1 MSYPAYPQ
9 NQNMWSPYAPAPQP
23 VMNPS
28 AAMGVPQNMWAG
40 NPAPMP
46 QQVPQNTPAQPV
58 RTEEGFPNVDFVAWI
73 QGGEAAAKAFHVDPG
88 KTAMLIDSEPDR
100 RGNSLF
106 FLKTVDVYGRPKP
119 LEAFRYE
126 VFSPE
131 AEDAAADFV
140 TRKEFE
146 EWKKTVQERRPAPS
160 VDETNEEV
168 T

>member
-1 MSYPAYPQ
+1 MSYQAAYPQ
-9 NQNMWSPYAPAPQP
+9 NQNMWSPYAPQP

-28 AAMGVPQNMWAG
+28 VMAVPQNMWSG
-40 NPAPMP
+40 NPTPIP
-46 QQVPQNTPAQPV
+46 QQAPQNAPVQPV
-58 RTEEGFPNVDFVAWI
+58 RAEESGFPNVDFVAWI
-73 QGGEAAAKAFHVDPG
+73 QGGEAAAKAFRVDPG

-126 VFSPE
+126 VYSAE
-131 AEDAAADFV
+131 AEEAAADFV

-146 EWKKTVQERRPAPS
+146 EWKKTVQERRAVS
-160 VDETNEEV
+160 QDGDNDEEV